1 MQMSSQKKED
11 HPKCLCP
18 MKKQY
23 VLLLFLLATVI
34 TAGFTQDTIIAEPAP
49 VPEEVKPQKPKKPLK
64 ERIYYGGY
72 INASFGT
79 YTSVGVE
86 PMIAFKVTP
95 KFSVGVKFRYDYIRD
110 NRYGST
116 YNTSNY
122 GGSIFT
128 RYRLFKPLY
137 VHLEYATYNYDLY
150 YGYGESERQW
160 IPYFFVGGGY
170 SKMIGKRTW
179 LNAQVLFDV
188 LQDENSP
195 YRTWEPFYSLG
206 VGVGF

>member
-1 MQMSSQKKED
+1 
-11 HPKCLCP
+11 

-23 VLLLFLLATVI
+23 SLLLFLLAISI
-34 TAGFTQDTIIAEPAP
+34 TTGFSQDTIIAEPAP
-49 VPEEVKPQKPKKPLK
+49 VPEAAKPQKSTPPLK

-72 INASFGT
+72 INASFGL
-79 YTSVGVE
+79 YTSIGVE
-86 PMIAFKVTP
+86 PMLAYKVTP
-95 KFSVGVKFRYDYIRD
+95 KFSVGAKFRYDYIRD
-110 NRYGST
+110 ERYGET

-122 GGSIFT
+122 GFSLFT

-137 VHLEYATYNYDLY
+137 VHVEYVTYNYDLY
-150 YGYGESERQW
+150 NGFGESERIW
-160 IPYFFVGGGY
+160 IPYFLVGGGY

-188 LQDENSP
+188 LQNENSP
-195 YRTWEPFYSLG
+195 YRSWAPFYSVG